1 MKFLETS
8 VPVLMYHH
16 IRPEA
21 GFIACTPEH
30 FEQQLQWLSHQ
41 GYESLSLAEFA
52 AHLAGETRT
61 KAVVITFHD
70 GYLDNWVYAFP
81 LLQKY
86 GFKATIFLVSG
97 WLHHGEIRANTATAK
112 SPAELPPCPEHA
124 QCEQLIEHGCSD
136 EVILRWSEVKAMID
150 SGLVEFHCHTHSHT
164 RWDLDPSIDKNTMF
178 RQELRDSKATFIREL
193 GTCSQHFCWPQ
204 GYFDEDYLAIA
215 QSEGFAYFYT
225 TDPFGRNTQHT
236 SNTHIYRFHAPNRN
250 GHRLGKRIRAS
261 HHPLIAPAFNRFK
274 RWKKSLSRTH

>member
-52 AHLAGETRT
+52 AHLAGETRK
-61 KAVVITFHD
+61 KAVVITFDD

-112 SPAELPPCPEHA
+112 SPSELPPCPEHA

-178 RQELRDSKATFIREL
+178 RQELRDSKATLFVNSAPIVSTSAGPKAILTRITWPSHKVKALRIFTPPIPSVAILNTPLTRIFIAFTHQI
-193 GTCSQHFCWPQ
+193 GMV
-204 GYFDEDYLAIA
+204 IA
-215 QSEGFAYFYT
+215 
-225 TDPFGRNTQHT
+225 
-236 SNTHIYRFHAPNRN
+236 
-250 GHRLGKRIRAS
+250 
-261 HHPLIAPAFNRFK
+261 
-274 RWKKSLSRTH
+274 